1 MRSMYLVT
9 GTAGFIGHFVAQ
21 KLIEQGEEVLGLDN
35 INEYY
40 DQGLKFGRLEASGF
54 DPEEAKA
61 ASEVITSKTQPKLKF
76 IRAHLEDKE
85 QMQKIFEDFDFEVV
99 IHLAAQ
105 AGVRYSLENPHAYI
119 DSNITGTLNILE
131 GCRHQ
136 KVSHLVF
143 ASSSSVYGLNQK
155 APFQTKDPVDHPVS
169 LYASTKRSN
178 ELMAHNYAHL
188 FNLPVTGLRFFTVY
202 GPWGRPDMALFKF
215 TKGIINSE
223 EIEVYN
229 NGQMSRDFTYVDDV
243 AEGVVRVAKSL
254 PKPAQADRPDTSSAP
269 FKIYNI
275 GRSEP
280 VGLLEFINSL
290 EKAIGKKAQKKMM
303 PMQAGD
309 VEKTFADVEELFEV
323 TEFKPRV
330 EVGEGVEAFADWYK
344 SYYKI

>member
-1 MRSMYLVT
+1 MYLVT

-54 DPEEAKA
+54 DPKEAKQFG
-61 ASEVITSKTQPKLKF
+61 EVITSKTQPKLKF
-76 IRAHLEDKE
+76 IRANLEDKE
-85 QMQKIFEDFDFEVV
+85 QMEKIFENFDFKVV

-143 ASSSSVYGLNQK
+143 ASSSSVYGLNEK

-188 FNLPVTGLRFFTVY
+188 FDLPITGLRFFTVY

-215 TKGIINSE
+215 TKGIVNDE

-229 NGQMSRDFTYVDDV
+229 NGKMSRDFTYVDDV
-243 AEGVVRVAKSL
+243 VEGVVRIAKVP
-254 PKPAQADRPDTSSAP
+254 PKKASADRPDTSSAP
-269 FKIYNI
+269 FKLYNI

-280 VGLLEFINSL
+280 VGLLEFIESL
-290 EKAIGKKAQKKMM
+290 EEAIGKKANKKMM
-303 PMQAGD
+303 PMQPGD
-309 VEKTFADVEELFEV
+309 VEKTYADVEELFQV
-323 TEFKPRV
+323 TDFRPQ
-330 EVGEGVEAFADWYK
+330 VGIDQGVKAFVDWYK
-344 SYYKI
+344 SYFR

>member
-1 MRSMYLVT
+1 MYLVT

-21 KLIEQGEEVLGLDN
+21 KLIEEGHEVLGLDN

-40 DQGLKFGRLEASGF
+40 DQGLKFGRLEAAGF
-54 DPEEAKA
+54 NADEAKNFGQI
-61 ASEVITSKTQPKLKF
+61 ITSKTTPKLKF
-76 IRAHLEDKE
+76 IRANLEDKE
-85 QMQKIFEDFDFEVV
+85 QMQKLFDEHKFEVV

-215 TKGIINSE
+215 TKGIFNDE

-229 NGQMSRDFTYVDDV
+229 NGQMSRDFTHVEDV
-243 AEGVVRVAKSL
+243 VEGVVRIAKIPAKSEA
-254 PKPAQADRPDTSSAP
+254 PSAPDVSSAP

-280 VGLLEFINSL
+280 VGLLEFIESL
-290 EKAIGKKAQKKMM
+290 ERAIGKKARKKMM
-303 PMQAGD
+303 PMQPGD
-309 VEKTFADVEELFEV
+309 VEKTFADVEELFEATNFRPQV
-323 TEFKPRV
+323 V
-330 EVGEGVEAFADWYK
+330 IDAGVSSFVDWYK
-344 SYYKI
+344 TYYL